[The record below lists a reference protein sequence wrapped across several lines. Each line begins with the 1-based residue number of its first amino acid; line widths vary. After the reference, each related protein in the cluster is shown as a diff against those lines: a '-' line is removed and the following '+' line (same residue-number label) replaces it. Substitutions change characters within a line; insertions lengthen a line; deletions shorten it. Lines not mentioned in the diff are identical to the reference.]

1 MSKSHYIIPI
11 FVAQEGC
18 PHNCVFCNQ
27 HKITGEKGEI
37 IDEDYV
43 RETIETY
50 IKTINRE
57 NSILEVSFF
66 GGTFTGIPI
75 ERQRSLLKV
84 AKEYKDQGKIDY
96 IHMSTRPDY
105 IDREILDNLKEYSA
119 DVIELGVQSLDE
131 KVLLKSGRGHSIQ
144 QVYRASMLIKEYGF
158 TLGHQIMLGLPGDT
172 FKKDIETVVKSLEM
186 KPDIAR
192 IYPSLVIK
200 DTPMEEMLKKG
211 TYKPYTLQ
219 QAIDISKILYSMYN
233 KEGVKVIRIGLQPTE
248 EINENKDVISG
259 PFHPAFRELVEGKII
274 NEAIFSNIE
283 NNSKQNLEIYIN
295 NKDISKLYC
304 NRKQFFN
311 EFILQYKVKSFK
323 VIQDETLDRGNIIIK
338 GDTYKK
344 YVSIKKYMEELSFK
358 GKKLIGIE

>member
-27 HKITGEKGEI
+27 HKITGEKDEI
-37 IDEDYV
+37 IDENYV
-43 RETIETY
+43 RYTIEAY
-50 IKTINRE
+50 IKTIDRE
-57 NSILEVSFF
+57 NSTLEVSFF

-75 ERQRSLLKV
+75 ERQNSLLKV
-84 AKEYKDQGKIDY
+84 AKEYKDKGIIDY

-105 IDREILDNLKEYSA
+105 IDKDILDNLKKYSA
-119 DVIELGVQSLDE
+119 DIIELGVQSLDDE
-131 KVLLKSGRGHSIQ
+131 VLLKSGRGHSVEE
-144 QVYRASMLIKEYGF
+144 VYKASKLIKEYGF

-172 FKKDIETVVKSLEM
+172 FKKDIETVEKSLEM

-192 IYPSLVIK
+192 IYPALVIK
-200 DTPMEEMLKKG
+200 DTPMEYMLKKE
-211 TYKPYTLQ
+211 TYKPYTLDE
-219 QAIDISKILYSMYN
+219 AIDVTKILYSMYD

-274 NEAIFSNIE
+274 NEAIFSYIE
-283 NNSKQNLEIYIN
+283 NNLEEKLEICIN

-304 NRKQFFN
+304 NKKQFFN
-311 EFILQYKVKSFK
+311 EFINKKKVKKFK
-323 VIQDETLDRGNIIIK
+323 VIQDKKLARGNI
-338 GDTYKK
+338 
-344 YVSIKKYMEELSFK
+344 VIKKGINEEYIFIKEYMKKLSK
-358 GKKLIGIE
+358 EGKKSFV